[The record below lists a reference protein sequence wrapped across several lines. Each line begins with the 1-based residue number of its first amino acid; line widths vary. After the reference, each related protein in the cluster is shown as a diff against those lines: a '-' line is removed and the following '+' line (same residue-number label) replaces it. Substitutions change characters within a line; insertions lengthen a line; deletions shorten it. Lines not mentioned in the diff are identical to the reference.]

1 MGINT
6 SCFKRVLNSQRLPCQ
21 AHRLKVRLIKSLTYK
36 KRITRKGRP
45 FFFGAKMNFW
55 VQFKIFTLMTLFSF
69 GQIVAQET
77 MPAEP
82 SAVAYSKSAAVR
94 GKSFYLINCQQ
105 CHDADGR
112 ALANIDFIAADL
124 TAPGTWYYGT
134 TPLHIFRS
142 IKFGAGLEMPPF
154 KDSLDDETI
163 WQIVAHVLNIGP
175 VEFRPT
181 KE

>member
-1 MGINT
+1 
-6 SCFKRVLNSQRLPCQ
+6 
-21 AHRLKVRLIKSLTYK
+21 
-36 KRITRKGRP
+36 
-45 FFFGAKMNFW
+45 
-55 VQFKIFTLMTLFSF
+55 
-69 GQIVAQET
+69 
-77 MPAEP
+77 MPTEP
-82 SAVAYSKSAAVR
+82 DPIADSKSGAER

-124 TAPGTWYYGT
+124 TAPDTWYYGT

-154 KDSLDDETI
+154 EDTLEDETI

-175 VEFRPT
+175 EETRPT

>member
-1 MGINT
+1 MNRQIKLRLLALLTMG
-6 SCFKRVLNSQRLPCQ
+6 
-21 AHRLKVRLIKSLTYK
+21 
-36 KRITRKGRP
+36 
-45 FFFGAKMNFW
+45 
-55 VQFKIFTLMTLFSF
+55 TL
-69 GQIVAQET
+69 GDIVAQEN
-77 MPAEP
+77 MPTEP
-82 SAVAYSKSAAVR
+82 SAVVYSKSAAVR

-124 TAPGTWYYGT
+124 TVPDTWYYGT

-154 KDSLDDETI
+154 KDSLDDEVI

-175 VEFRPT
+175 AELRPT

>member
-1 MGINT
+1 M
-6 SCFKRVLNSQRLPCQ
+6 KRQIK
-21 AHRLKVRLIKSLTYK
+21 LKLVAFLTMF
-36 KRITRKGRP
+36 I
-45 FFFGAKMNFW
+45 
-55 VQFKIFTLMTLFSF
+55 LDD
-69 GQIVAQET
+69 IVAQEN
-77 MPAEP
+77 MPTEP
-82 SAVAYSKSAAVR
+82 SALVYSKSAAVR

-124 TAPGTWYYGT
+124 TAPDTWYYGT

-154 KDSLDDETI
+154 KDSLDDEII

-175 VEFRPT
+175 TELRPT
-181 KE
+181 EE